1 MKYVYFFVFLLIPT
15 PFIFSQE
22 LPIGG
27 WRDELPYNQLI
38 ALAES
43 NDFIYAATPYSVL
56 SYHKNTAVFERI
68 SKVNGLSD
76 FGVKTIAYTKNYNT
90 LLIAYTN
97 SNIDL
102 IKDGKIINLSDIK
115 RKSILGNKTIYNI
128 LFVNQFAY
136 LSCGFGIVVV
146 DILKEEIKDTYYL
159 SNSGNSIKVYDL
171 AILDN
176 EFFVATENG
185 IYRAGITN
193 PNLANFANWTK
204 LNHLPFPNDPYNHIE
219 KFQNY
224 LVANRLTNI
233 SNDQFFAVTKSN
245 WIAMTCPIN
254 EKTQGLYV
262 FDDKLY
268 SVHPSA
274 IGLFNT
280 NFEFIRRLDSY
291 GQSFS
296 ANPQLG
302 AILKSAN
309 QKFYIADKLQGLV
322 ISSDLL
328 NFTPN
333 VLNGPRSTSVYDLS
347 VYGTKAA
354 IASGGR
360 DESFGNVYMNDGVF
374 SYSDGMWTNF
384 YKTQTPA
391 LDTAIDFVCVD
402 VNKNNTEEFAVGTW
416 GKGVYTF
423 NENGF
428 DKAYGKH
435 NSSLTPNSTYSH
447 IMRIGGVAYDSKNN
461 LWVASAVSNALLH
474 KRDPSGKWTAFELG
488 AWSAQDIKDI
498 HIDKQ
503 DNIWILLRKGNT
515 NLAFVFD
522 EKQASGQQLKG
533 LTNAAGKGRIP
544 GTQLL
549 SVAHDLDGEIWLG
562 TDEGIGVI
570 YQPQNIF
577 GTGDYDAQKIIVER
591 DGYAQ
596 YLLESEKVKAIAVDG
611 ANRKW
616 VGTERAGVFLLSA
629 DGREEIHH
637 FTAENSP
644 LYSNNINAIGLN
656 ENGEV
661 FIGTENGLL
670 VYRGSSSVSNPS
682 FSDVY
687 AFPNP
692 VRPDYKGAIAI
703 RGLSRDAY
711 VKITDISGRLVFEML
726 SEGGQAIWS
735 GENMNGQR
743 VNTGIYLVFIAN
755 TDGTES
761 IVSKIM
767 FIQ

>member
-15 PFIFSQE
+15 QFIFSQE
-22 LPIGG
+22 LPIGS

-43 NDFIYAATPYSVL
+43 NDYIYAATPYSVL

-76 FGVKTIAYTKNYNT
+76 FGVKTIAYTNNYNT

-176 EFFVATENG
+176 EFFAATENG
-185 IYRAGITN
+185 IYRAGVTN

-254 EKTQGLYV
+254 EKTHGLYV

-296 ANPQLG
+296 ANPQVG
-302 AILKSAN
+302 AILKSAE

-322 ISSDLL
+322 ISPDLL

-333 VLNGPRSTSVYDLS
+333 VLNGPRSTSVYDMS
-347 VYGTKAA
+347 VYGTKAV

-360 DESFGNVYMNDGVF
+360 DESFGNVYMNEGVF
-374 SYSDGMWTNF
+374 SYSEGMWTNF
-384 YKTQTPA
+384 YKIQTPA

-435 NSSLTPNSTYSH
+435 NSSITPNSTYSH

-498 HIDKQ
+498 HLDKR

-522 EKQASGQQLKG
+522 ENQASGQQLKG

-616 VGTERAGVFLLSA
+616 VGTERAGVFLLSS

-670 VYRGSSSVSNPS
+670 VYRGSSSASNSS

-711 VKITDISGRLVFEML
+711 VKITDISGRLVFEIL

-761 IVSKIM
+761 MVSKIM